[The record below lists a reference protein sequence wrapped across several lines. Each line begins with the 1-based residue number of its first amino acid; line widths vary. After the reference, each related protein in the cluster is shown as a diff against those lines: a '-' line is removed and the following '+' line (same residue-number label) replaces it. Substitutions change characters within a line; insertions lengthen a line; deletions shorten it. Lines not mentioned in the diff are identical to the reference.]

1 MSIRK
6 ILYPLDFSGTA
17 TSNRIEGELKTIG
30 VDRYRAFTL
39 NFAPFFTNTLT
50 IKERGKTKLLVRGTD
65 YECLYFYPELTKLA
79 AGKEVCGVVVI
90 TNAAIG
96 IDLEVGYNTVGGHYA
111 HSADVIQMAITALE
125 LDNRNVYWEDVID
138 TPTLFQPAPHMHDIG
153 DVYGMEFQI
162 DALVALREAI
172 LVGDNTVH
180 QQIYD
185 RIDNV
190 VLSLT
195 TMLNAH
201 RADIANPHK
210 TTAHQVNAYT
220 REEIDTEIAAIMSD
234 LADLEP
240 RFQAIATTFTQIQQ
254 QYTSMT
260 SSLAALSTRVGTV
273 ENEQSKFYL
282 LLATINQTLA
292 AHQASIDAIHVEITA
307 LKAKDVNLQT
317 QIDGLK
323 TRATNIE
330 SKNVEQDVRLNDI
343 ESLNTAQNNRLDLI
357 ETKNTAQDIAITN
370 VTNTANAAAGAFPMY
385 VPWSRT
391 GNGAFEWE
399 ELLSK
404 CSYIDN
410 IGIMQIGK
418 SLVFHHSS
426 ITGPAYG
433 RQALSLLV
441 DPSPTPG
448 LSTLYNTGYF
458 NCQDIYVRSD
468 IRDKHEITRIEP
480 DIADTILR
488 KLGSGIR
495 YKLHEET
502 EFTAGLS
509 AQEVVEVFPEAV
521 GTCSN
526 SDGEQRFT
534 MRQNAIIGLLVSG
547 YNKQAAIIE
556 SLLAKV
562 DELTKG

>member
-172 LVGDNTVH
+172 LVGDNAVH

-292 AHQASIDAIHVEITA
+292 AHQVSIDAIYVEITA
-307 LKAKDVNLQT
+307 LKAKDANLQT

-330 SKNVEQDVRLNDI
+330 AKNVEQDDRLDDI
-343 ESLNTAQNNRLDLI
+343 ESLNTTQNTRLDAI
-357 ETKNTAQDIAITN
+357 ETKNTVQDSRLTAHDNTLTLHTNALGLLATRVTNTETKNSNQDASISNLWTN
-370 VTNTANAAAGAFPMY
+370 VTAHGNAIVLLQQQAADADTRVIASYAAKEKISISRGAIKTWYTINIPASTKPKYISGYFEVSPIINQLLGYRAITKCQVRLDDVVMAEDYVMPSYYVNGDGSNNDAAALIAQ
-385 VPWSRT
+385 VPFHVYLSAGIAHNISFVQASTADLQYGST
-391 GNGAFEWE
+391 GNTVAY
-399 ELLSK
+399 K
-404 CSYIDN
+404 CI
-410 IGIMQIGK
+410 I
-418 SLVFHHSS
+418 HPS
-426 ITGPAYG
+426 I
-433 RQALSLLV
+433 
-441 DPSPTPG
+441 
-448 LSTLYNTGYF
+448 
-458 NCQDIYVRSD
+458 
-468 IRDKHEITRIEP
+468 
-480 DIADTILR
+480 IA
-488 KLGSGIR
+488 
-495 YKLHEET
+495 
-502 EFTAGLS
+502 
-509 AQEVVEVFPEAV
+509 
-521 GTCSN
+521 
-526 SDGEQRFT
+526 
-534 MRQNAIIGLLVSG
+534 
-547 YNKQAAIIE
+547 
-556 SLLAKV
+556 
-562 DELTKG
+562 